1 MKFNAKVI
9 AALVLTLVFIC
20 CIILIYEK
28 IKIKEKYIIHCI
40 PVCLPQVK
48 PISEIVIRI
57 TEEDLINCV
66 PLSLPLVNP
75 RIEIAKRKRRLLLYS
90 GEEVVRMYRVALG
103 FNPIDD
109 KGRQGDGCTPEG
121 EFYISRKNSH
131 SEYYLSLGIN
141 YPNAEDAAR
150 GLRESIIT
158 QTQYEAI
165 MLALRS
171 HEMPPCNT
179 PLGGAIYIHGCGSQR
194 DWTLGCVAL
203 DNENIEELYAIIS
216 NGTPVF
222 IYGDIPPDR
231 LHLSKGEEDAS

>member
-20 CIILIYEK
+20 CIIFIYEK
-28 IKIKEKYIIHCI
+28 IKIKEHYVIHCT
-40 PVCLPQVK
+40 PVCLPHVK
-48 PISEIVIRI
+48 PIAELVIRI

-66 PLSLPLVNP
+66 PLSLPLVRP
-75 RIEIAKRKRRLLLYS
+75 RIEISKRKRRLFLFS
-90 GEEVVRMYRVALG
+90 NGEVVRMYRVALG

-109 KGRQGDGCTPEG
+109 KEEQGDGCTPEG
-121 EFYISRKNSH
+121 EFYISLKNSH
-131 SEYYLSLGIN
+131 SEYYLSLGIS
-141 YPNAEDAAR
+141 YPNAEDAVR
-150 GLRESIIT
+150 GLREGIIT

-165 MLALRS
+165 MLALRF

-203 DNENIEELYAIIS
+203 DNKNIEELYAIVS

-222 IYGDIPPDR
+222 IYGDILPDR
-231 LHLSKGEEDAS
+231 LHLDQGGTS